1 MEPISSRIARLR
13 TELGLDQRA
22 AAAQSGLSQSTWNR
36 IETGKKDPSL
46 AELVGIAHA
55 LGALLGTVLGHSEFR
70 DRLQTA
76 ARAQHSDADVDR
88 AVERLDFW
96 FELDD
101 DLRAAGIG
109 THRPRREAS

>member
-1 MEPISSRIARLR
+1 MESMPNRITRLR
-13 TELGLDQRA
+13 VELGLDQRA

-36 IETGKKDPSL
+36 IETGKKDPTL

-55 LGALLGTVLGHSEFR
+55 LGVLLSTVLGHSEFR

-76 ARAQHSDADVDR
+76 ARAEHPNADVAR

-96 FELDD
+96 FELDN

-109 THRPRREAS
+109 THR